1 MTRFAASLAA
11 LFAALAVFA
20 APPALAAPPA
30 AEDAASLKK
39 AILAD
44 RAQDERWLKSDPQSY
59 LAAVKR
65 VDFGG
70 KAALTVGS
78 AADADVKLD
87 GLSARAL
94 RITAQADGFL
104 TEAVDPA
111 TTFTVGK
118 SSAAA
123 ATRSARTGPESLG
136 VGRYRLRLSHQGY
149 PAVIVFDPRSP
160 RFKEYHGMRYFPVD
174 LSYRFVVPLLPDA
187 SAEKVAIRSTH
198 SADRKAE
205 RVGWFELDLH
215 GTRVR
220 LSAMRLLE
228 PGAGPDD
235 LTILFRDKTTG
246 KESYSVGR
254 YVDPVRRPDGRY
266 VVDFNMAYNPA
277 CAFSAFYNCP
287 IPPKENY
294 LAAPIRA
301 GAKDPRY
308 H

>member
-1 MTRFAASLAA
+1 MFRVAA
-11 LFAALAVFA
+11 LLLAVAAL
-20 APPALAAPPA
+20 PAR
-30 AEDAASLKK
+30 AEDSVSIRK

-59 LAAVKR
+59 LAAVAR
-65 VDFGG
+65 VDFGD
-70 KAALTVGS
+70 KTTLSVGS
-78 AADADVKLD
+78 GPDDDVRLQ
-87 GLSARAL
+87 GLPARAL
-94 RITAQADGFL
+94 RITARPDGFL
-104 TEAVDPA
+104 TEAVAPDVA
-111 TTFTVGK
+111 FTVGK
-118 SSAAA
+118 STAAA
-123 ATRSARTGPESLG
+123 PTRSAATGPESLG

-174 LSYRFVVPLLPDA
+174 LSYRFVVPLIPDTRG
-187 SAEKVAIRSTH
+187 EKVAIRSTH
-198 SADRKAE
+198 SAQRQAE
-205 RVGWFELDLH
+205 RVGWFELSVH
-215 GTRVR
+215 GTPAR

-235 LTILFRDKTTG
+235 LTILFRDETTG

-254 YVDPVRRPDGRY
+254 YVDPVKRPDGRY

-277 CAFSAFYNCP
+277 CAFSPFYNCP

-294 LAAPIRA
+294 LAVPIRA

-308 H
+308 HK